1 MKNDSD
7 DLFSSAGLEKLIGKR
22 YLSEIIDDIKRV
34 YLNDNRPWVVGYS
47 GGKDS
52 TASLQLVW
60 TALDSLPRKNVKK
73 PIYVISSNTLVESP
87 AIIELISK
95 NLQALQMA
103 AKKRDLPFFTQI
115 VVPKISNT
123 YWVNLIGKGYPVPYS
138 RNRWCTDRLKIS
150 PINEYI
156 MSKITQY
163 GEVVIVLGLRKQEST
178 TRAQA
183 IKKHSIRRTNLK
195 SHTFFPGAYVYL
207 PIVDFSAE
215 DVWKYLSEFYCPWG
229 NDKTNDELFSLYRD
243 AGADERPLVMDEST
257 PPLGNRRF
265 GCWVCTVVNRD
276 LSMEALIESRG
287 ISWMKK
293 LLDLRN
299 FIATLKEPEQ
309 KKQYRD
315 HRRRNGKVYFKPG
328 SKDIAWGQ
336 TTIEKG
342 LPQIL
347 LKKLL
352 ETELEVQKQA
362 PYITLVSN
370 EELHEIRRLW
380 RTEQHDWQDQVPQ
393 IYYDVTGKSLDWI
406 EEDIGS
412 FNKDDQTLLDEI
424 CKKNNVPLNLVAKL
438 LDLEREF
445 HGMSRRVN
453 IYKRIDQILK
463 KDWRSLEDIMKA

>member
-1 MKNDSD
+1 MNSNNL
-7 DLFSSAGLEKLIGKR
+7 DLFSSAGVGKLLGKR
-22 YLSEIIDDIKRV
+22 YLSEIHEEIRRV
-34 YLNDNRPWVVGYS
+34 YLADNRPWVIGYS

-52 TASLQLVW
+52 TATLQLVW
-60 TALDSLPRKNVKK
+60 NALESLPRKRMEKSV
-73 PIYVISSNTLVESP
+73 YVISSDTMVESP
-87 AIIELISK
+87 AIIDLITS
-95 NLQALQMA
+95 NLNSIQTIAALEG
-103 AKKRDLPFFTQI
+103 LPFCTQI
-115 VVPKISNT
+115 VKPKILDT
-123 YWVNLIGKGYPVPYS
+123 FWVNLLGKGYPVPYS

-150 PINEYI
+150 PMNEYI
-156 MSKITQY
+156 MSKIAQY

-183 IKKHSIRRTNLK
+183 IEKHSIRRTNLK

-207 PIVDFSAE
+207 PIVNFSTD
-215 DVWKYLSEFYCPWG
+215 DVWEYLTENSCPWG
-229 NDKTNDELFSLYRD
+229 DFKTHQELFALYRD

-265 GCWVCTVVNRD
+265 GCWVCTVVTRD
-276 LSMEALIESRG
+276 LSMETLIETRK
-287 ISWMKK
+287 IAWMKK
-293 LLDLRN
+293 LLEMRN
-299 FIATLKEPEQ
+299 FVATFKEPEQ

-328 SKDIAWGQ
+328 SKEIAWGQ

-347 LKKLL
+347 LRRLL
-352 ETELEVQKQA
+352 ETQLAIQKDVPHA
-362 PYITLVSN
+362 VLISSD
-370 EELHEIRRLW
+370 ELHEIRRLW

-393 IYYDVTGKSLDWI
+393 IYHEVTGKHLNWIQEDMGAFTTEDQIMLD
-406 EEDIGS
+406 
-412 FNKDDQTLLDEI
+412 KI
-424 CKKNNVPLNLVAKL
+424 CRKNNVPLNLVAKL

-463 KDWRSLEDIMKA
+463 KDWRSLEDIIKS

>member
-1 MKNDSD
+1 MNDNSLNLFPSVGTEK
-7 DLFSSAGLEKLIGKR
+7 LFSKR
-22 YLSEIIDDIKRV
+22 YLSEILDEIRKV
-34 YLNDNRPWVVGYS
+34 YLADNKPWVIGYS

-52 TASLQLVW
+52 TATLQLVW
-60 TALDSLPRKNVKK
+60 NALESLPQKKREK
-73 PIYVISSNTLVESP
+73 PIYVISSNTWVESP
-87 AIIELISK
+87 AIIDLITS
-95 NLQALQMA
+95 NLNSIQKIAT
-103 AKKRDLPFFTQI
+103 REGFPFCTQ
-115 VVPKISNT
+115 VVEPKISDSF
-123 YWVNLIGKGYPVPYS
+123 WVNLIGKGYPVPYS

-150 PINEYI
+150 PMNKYI

-163 GEVVIVLGLRKQEST
+163 GEVIIVLGLRKQEST

-183 IKKHSIRRTNLK
+183 IENHSIRRTNLK

-207 PIVDFSAE
+207 PIVDFSTE
-215 DVWKYLSEFYCPWG
+215 DVWKYLTEFSCPWG
-229 NDKTNDELFSLYRD
+229 NDKTNQELFALYRD

-257 PPLGNRRF
+257 PSLGNRRF

-276 LSMEALIESRG
+276 RSMETLVETRK

-293 LLDLRN
+293 LLELRN
-299 FIATLKEPEQ
+299 FIATFKEPEQ

-315 HRRRNGKVYFKPG
+315 HRRRNGKVYFKAG

-347 LKKLL
+347 LKRLL
-352 ETELEVQKQA
+352 ETQLEIQKDV
-362 PYITLVSN
+362 PDVILISTD
-370 EELHEIRRLW
+370 ELHEIRRLW
-380 RTEQHDWQDQVPQ
+380 RTEQHDWLDQVPQ
-393 IYYDVTGKSLDWI
+393 IYYDVTGRSLDWVQ
-406 EEDIGS
+406 EDMGS
-412 FNKDDQTLLDEI
+412 YTVEDQIILDKI

-453 IYKRIDQILK
+453 IYKRIDKILK
-463 KDWRSLEDIMKA
+463 KDWRSLEDIMRS